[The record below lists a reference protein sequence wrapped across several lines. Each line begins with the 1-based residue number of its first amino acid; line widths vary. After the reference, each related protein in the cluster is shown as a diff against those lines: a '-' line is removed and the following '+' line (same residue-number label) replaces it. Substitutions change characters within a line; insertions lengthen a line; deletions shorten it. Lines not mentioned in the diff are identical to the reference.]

1 MPLVDHFHAPLAPR
15 HAWESFHSLWCGAIL
30 AELNRVLPPRFFGQ
44 VHVHLGPEVEADVAE
59 HDTGVFETLQG
70 NGAKGGVALAAWAP
84 PAATVTVEVVFPDDI
99 EVQVYDTREGAILVG
114 VIELVSPANK
124 DRPAKREAFAAKC
137 HAYLQRG
144 IGLVIADVVTGRHFN
159 LHNEMMGFLKQPAAR
174 MADGASLYATA
185 YRPQRRGERNE
196 VDIWMLPLVVGEALP
211 TLPLALR
218 GVGCVP
224 VDLEASYTAAREL
237 SRI

>member
-30 AELNRVLPPRFFGQ
+30 AGLNRLLPPRFFGQ
-44 VHVHLGPEVEADVAE
+44 VHVHRGTDVEADVAE
-59 HDTGVFETLQG
+59 HDSGVFAALDG
-70 NGAKGGVALAAWAP
+70 NGAPAGVTVATWAP
-84 PAATVTVEVVFPDDI
+84 PAVTVTIDVEFPDDI
-99 EVQVYDTREGAILVG
+99 EVQVYDTREGAVLVG

-124 DRPAKREAFAAKC
+124 DRPRKREAFVAKC
-137 HAYLQRG
+137 RAYLEKG

-159 LHNEMMGFLKQPAAR
+159 LHNDLMAAFGQPAAR
-174 MADGASLYATA
+174 MPDGVSLYATA
-185 YRPQRRGERNE
+185 YRPQRAKDRN
-196 VDIWMLPLVVGEALP
+196 VIDVWAAPLAVGEALP

-218 GVGCVP
+218 GVGCVR
-224 VDLEASYTAAREL
+224 VDLEASYTATREL